1 MKRLLACALLFIVVC
16 SVIAQNESLQRFIV
30 SAEAGKGVLIG
41 KTNLSPLGAD
51 YRNEY
56 NSGYS
61 INVKALYLLDEQIGV
76 GLKGNI
82 FCTTG
87 NYLIDDET
95 KYADNIEISYIA
107 PQLEIRRHLK
117 KVFLMSLT
125 MGIGY
130 IHYKSASA
138 NEVKMK
144 TTSNSYAVNMDFM
157 FEYEVLKS
165 FSLRGGVACLAAND
179 FHKNRITIN
188 NEKSTVKPEKWNRI
202 QMYRIDYL
210 VGLVYSF

>member
-61 INVKALYLLDEQIGV
+61 MNVKALYFLDKQIGV

-87 NYLIDDET
+87 NYLIDNET

-117 KVFLMSLT
+117 KEFLISLT
-125 MGIGY
+125 MGVGY

-157 FEYEVLKS
+157 FEYEVLKR

-202 QMYRIDYL
+202 QMYRIDCL

>member
-1 MKRLLACALLFIVVC
+1 MKRLLACTLLFIVVC
-16 SVIAQNESLQRFIV
+16 SVIAQNESVQRFIIA
-30 SAEAGKGVLIG
+30 AEAGKGVLIG

-61 INVKALYLLDEQIGV
+61 MNVKALYFLDKQIGV

-87 NYLIDDET
+87 NYLIDNET

-117 KVFLMSLT
+117 KEFLISLT

-157 FEYEVLKS
+157 FEYEVLKR

-202 QMYRIDYL
+202 QMYRIDCL